1 MRISRFTVNRP
12 IFTLMAVFIVLIL
25 GGISFVKLPIDLMP
39 DITYPTLSIST
50 SYTNASP
57 EEMEELVTRPIEE
70 AMSALPGV
78 EELTSVSS
86 EGQSSVRV
94 TFAWGTDLDAASNDI
109 RDRLDRVIPALP
121 DDADRPVL
129 RKFDLASFPILI
141 LGAYGNLDPIQ
152 MERLIQDRV
161 MYRIESVPGVAVL
174 DIWGELERE
183 IHVNLD
189 PGKIKALGLPVNG
202 ILARIQAENVNVP
215 AGTIERGNLEV
226 LVRTPGQY
234 TDLDELRNTIIALR
248 SGESIKLGEI
258 ASVEDTHQKI
268 QRIVRING
276 QPGVRLSVQK
286 QSGMNTVEVAS
297 RVMAEV
303 RKINEELPQ
312 INLTPI
318 IDTSDYIRRS
328 ISNVGSSALY
338 GGLLAIFVLLLFLR
352 NLRSTIIIATA
363 IPISIIATFAL
374 MYFAGF
380 TLNIMTL
387 GGMALGIGMLVDS
400 AIVVLENIYRMRES
414 EGRDAKQAA
423 VEGSEEVTA
432 AIIASTLTTVVV
444 FLPLVFMEGMSGVMF
459 KQLAYVVSFS
469 LLCSLVV
476 SLTLVPMLAS
486 RLLRVTGME
495 KVPHE
500 SLIHLVYR
508 VTGGLLIRIENAY
521 KELLHVCL
529 NHRPTVVVLG
539 ILAFIG
545 CLLLVPYIG
554 SEFMPAADEG
564 SSRLGRDAGRHSP
577 GTAGRNLPEDRGNR
591 RARSSRGYQP
601 GRRDRGLGLARRR
614 KHGGYSN
621 CPQTAGRANPLQR
634 RGGRGAEKETG
645 GDSGCRDSH
654 SGGAGIVHHAN
665 GPVRLG
671 PPAS

>member
-1 MRISRFTVNRP
+1 MRISRVTVNRP

-141 LGAYGNLDPIQ
+141 LGAYGNLDPVQ

-161 MYRIESVPGVAVL
+161 MYRIESVPGVAAL

-400 AIVVLENIYRMRES
+400 AIVVLENIYRMRE
-414 EGRDAKQAA
+414 
-423 VEGSEEVTA
+423 T
-432 AIIASTLTTVVV
+432 
-444 FLPLVFMEGMSGVMF
+444 
-459 KQLAYVVSFS
+459 
-469 LLCSLVV
+469 
-476 SLTLVPMLAS
+476 
-486 RLLRVTGME
+486 
-495 KVPHE
+495 
-500 SLIHLVYR
+500 
-508 VTGGLLIRIENAY
+508 
-521 KELLHVCL
+521 
-529 NHRPTVVVLG
+529 
-539 ILAFIG
+539 
-545 CLLLVPYIG
+545 
-554 SEFMPAADEG
+554 
-564 SSRLGRDAGRHSP
+564 
-577 GTAGRNLPEDRGNR
+577 
-591 RARSSRGYQP
+591 
-601 GRRDRGLGLARRR
+601 
-614 KHGGYSN
+614 
-621 CPQTAGRANPLQR
+621 
-634 RGGRGAEKETG
+634 
-645 GDSGCRDSH
+645 
-654 SGGAGIVHHAN
+654 
-665 GPVRLG
+665 
-671 PPAS
+671 